1 MELMFLLLVAF
12 IFSSG
17 QCLDTDFSTDPS
29 SDFEHAELTDCQPD
43 SCTVCRE
50 MSAMRERLAAM
61 ACTQDGLMKSV
72 RSLRTAMA
80 ANQKELGVSSAQI
93 PPLQGLTQELAQQLT
108 ALQESTSAAVP
119 RQAFTAVLGHSLGP
133 LPIHRAVKYPLI
145 ITNIGN
151 GYNPATGSFTARV
164 SGMYY
169 FSYTMY
175 SGSPTTNSVVGLMK
189 NGQMIVTTWDTAGGD
204 INDSATNAAVLQL
217 EAGDFV
223 YIQLY
228 ANRNIYD
235 DNGRYNTFSGLMLYP
250 L

>member
-1 MELMFLLLVAF
+1 
-12 IFSSG
+12 
-17 QCLDTDFSTDPS
+17 
-29 SDFEHAELTDCQPD
+29 
-43 SCTVCRE
+43 
-50 MSAMRERLAAM
+50 
-61 ACTQDGLMKSV
+61 
-72 RSLRTAMA
+72 MA

-235 DNGRYNTFSGLMLYP
+235 DNGRYTTFSGLMLYP

>member
-1 MELMFLLLVAF
+1 RTMELMFLLLVAF

-80 ANQKELGVSSAQI
+80 ANQKE
-93 PPLQGLTQELAQQLT
+93 
-108 ALQESTSAAVP
+108 ESTSAAVP